1 MPEVFSIT
9 CASERKTR
17 DQKIS
22 RLIDEIEAVVGM
34 VASLQ
39 KVERYSWSR
48 DRQPEVVADM
58 VFLKARNRFLTN
70 KLSQLKG

>member
-1 MPEVFSIT
+1 MPQVVNINN
-9 CASERKTR
+9 AQERKTK
-17 DQKIS
+17 DDKIS
-22 RLIDEIEAVVGM
+22 ELIDEIEIVVGL
-34 VASLQ
+34 VAGLK